1 MVQLQKCIE
10 PNQTRLSI
18 NKQTNKQKTQT
29 YRDSTVCNVCCDS
42 CAPLFGY
49 FCGGVK
55 CGCQDAY
62 FLMTT
67 IETATVASMMN
78 RKRIF
83 MLCTVV
89 CGGSVGVVMFFFP
102 FEKCSSFVSSFFFLF
117 LCREFVTHVKL

>member
-55 CGCQDAY
+55 CGCLLSHDDDRDGDGSIDDEQKKD
-62 FLMTT
+62 FHVVHCGMW
-67 IETATVASMMN
+67 
-78 RKRIF
+78 RI
-83 MLCTVV
+83 CWCRNV
-89 CGGSVGVVMFFFP
+89 
-102 FEKCSSFVSSFFFLF
+102 FFFLLRNVRVSYRVF
-117 LCREFVTHVKL
+117 FSIFVS